1 MRVPKFLLTRLQ
13 AKADQI
19 TAGQP
24 TKVIGTDYLR
34 RWHVLPRNRLFNV
47 YLHHVTGN
55 DPDVN
60 LHDHPWVFNYS
71 MVLRGEILE
80 EMPSGKR
87 VLPTGTLTARL
98 GRAPHRLLLQSSDS
112 LTLFITGP
120 KIRKWGFYTPSGWVN
135 SKLYLREGGNGR
147 DLSTSAP

>member
-1 MRVPKFLLTRLQ
+1 MRVPAFLLTRLQ
-13 AKADQI
+13 TKAEHI
-19 TAGQP
+19 TQGLP

-34 RWHVLPRNRLFNV
+34 RWHVLPRNWLFNV

-55 DPDVN
+55 DPDIN
-60 LHDHPWVFNYS
+60 LHDHPWLFNYS
-71 MVLRGEILE
+71 IVLRGEILE
-80 EMPSGKR
+80 EMPDGER

-98 GRAPHRLLLQSSDS
+98 GRAPHRLLLQSPDS

-120 KIRKWGFYTPSGWVN
+120 KIRRWGFYTPSGWVC

-147 DLSTSAP
+147 DLSAGAP